1 MSIHNH
7 KTLDFLTRHF
17 KSLKS
22 IAPSSFYGAINEL
35 SAFANGED
43 PDEIRSQMYTASFHT
58 DQFFVDLLLSLGF
71 DKDGNNLDV

>member
-7 KTLDFLTRHF
+7 KTLDFLTQHF
-17 KSLKS
+17 KNLKS
-22 IAPSSFYGAINEL
+22 AAPSTFYGAINEL

-58 DQFFVDLLLSLGF
+58 DQFFVDLLLSLGY
-71 DKDGNNLDV
+71 DKDGCPLDI